1 MDEDIELKTA
11 WLIGDVE
18 LSADFEDKILTRGY
32 MIRKITGSKA
42 IRAAYDDMPDLILFS
57 ESDRKDLSTIFR
69 LRDFFPSVVMISMPE
84 PPVHAEP
91 YIRAMKSTMS
101 TMMRGGAES
110 AFQVSMARLLQA
122 LRRIENHP

>member
-18 LSADFEDKILTRGY
+18 LSADFEDKILSRGY
-32 MIRKITGSKA
+32 MIRKITGSKE

-57 ESDRKDLSTIFR
+57 EIDHKNLSTIFR
-69 LRDFFPSVVMISMPE
+69 FRDFFPSVVMISMPE
-84 PPVHAEP
+84 PPLQLKP
-91 YIRAMKSTMS
+91 LRATAPSMASNDARMSEST
-101 TMMRGGAES
+101 
-110 AFQVSMARLLQA
+110 FQVSMERLLQA

>member
-18 LSADFEDKILTRGY
+18 LSSDFEDKILSRGY
-32 MIRKITGSKA
+32 MIRKITGSKE

-57 ESDRKDLSTIFR
+57 EIDRKNLSAIFR

-84 PPVHAEP
+84 PPLH
-91 YIRAMKSTMS
+91 
-101 TMMRGGAES
+101 
-110 AFQVSMARLLQA
+110 
-122 LRRIENHP
+122 

>member
-18 LSADFEDKILTRGY
+18 LSTDFEDKILSRGY
-32 MIRKITGSKA
+32 MIRKIAGSKE

-57 ESDRKDLSTIFR
+57 EADRKNFSAISR

-84 PPVHAEP
+84 PPLQLKPLRSA
-91 YIRAMKSTMS
+91 AAKSMVSKNAKTSES
-101 TMMRGGAES
+101 T
-110 AFQVSMARLLQA
+110 FQVSMERLLQA
-122 LRRIENHP
+122 LRRIEDHP